1 MPSPKATNRFKN
13 QTSTVENFSLGFY
26 TYLYQAFSK
35 FSETQAMK
43 KQILS
48 SVLSCYIQNPDLK
61 GGV

>member
-1 MPSPKATNRFKN
+1 MPRPKATNRFKN
-13 QTSTVENFSLGFY
+13 YASTVENFLGFY

-35 FSETQAMK
+35 FSEAQAMK

-48 SVLSCYIQNPDLK
+48 SVLSCYIQNPDVK